1 MDLPLMRDIRPGM
14 VFFHPGA
21 GEGFRSETPEVIIV
35 MFVSDLNQRML
46 IDVSFFV
53 ARRNNKPCIIKW
65 HGQAPNEPMF
75 LHPWVRII

>member
-1 MDLPLMRDIRPGM
+1 
-14 VFFHPGA
+14 
-21 GEGFRSETPEVIIV
+21 
-35 MFVSDLNQRML
+35 LNQHML

-65 HGQAPNEPMF
+65 HGHAPNEPMF